1 MPRGRS
7 GPATGVSG
15 PEQQVLIPPTAAAD
29 HTPPMRSLRR
39 PHRLRPPHRLLAA
52 PLVAALA
59 LTASG
64 CGADT
69 LAERATEKA
78 AEKALEDAAS
88 EGVDID
94 LDSEEGGIS
103 IETDDGSFT
112 SGLGSLPDGFPDDVP
127 VVEGEILSGA
137 SSQQDGTTAYLVS
150 VMVEATAQEA
160 MVEAISALED
170 AGYSRTENS
179 MSMDGLYIEMLTGP
193 WEVTVGSTDDGE
205 GGTMLQYTVIE
216 PQ

>member
-1 MPRGRS
+1 M
-7 GPATGVSG
+7 
-15 PEQQVLIPPTAAAD
+15 AD
-29 HTPPMRSLRR
+29 
-39 PHRLRPPHRLLAA
+39 AKQA
-52 PLVAALA
+52 LVGKAEKILE
-59 LTASG
+59 
-64 CGADT
+64 DT
-69 LAERATEKA
+69 K
-78 AEKALEDAAS
+78 KALEDAAS

-160 MVEAISALED
+160 MAEAISALED